1 MMKKKCLN
9 KKYRAMLCTNE
20 PTDPPLLPAYKHP
33 AIMAKN
39 LQRLNAITQKLKT
52 EQSTWRS
59 SEHMYQ
65 PFLSIVK
72 YQRLQSTKCH
82 K

>member
-1 MMKKKCLN
+1 MTKKKCLN

-39 LQRLNAITQKLKT
+39 LQRLNAITQKFKT
-52 EQSTWRS
+52 EQST
-59 SEHMYQ
+59 
-65 PFLSIVK
+65 
-72 YQRLQSTKCH
+72 
-82 K
+82 

>member
-1 MMKKKCLN
+1 MTKKKCLN

-52 EQSTWRS
+52 EQKHVTQQWT
-59 SEHMYQ
+59 YVPTF
-65 PFLSIVK
+65 PFHCEIPK
-72 YQRLQSTKCH
+72 TTIH
-82 K
+82 KMP